1 MAEDTAGQGT
11 GQAGEG
17 VGVPED
23 EVKRKFREALARKQG
38 KAADGSASGANRDGS
53 KVHGTHGKAG
63 GQRSF
68 RRKSG

>member
-1 MAEDTAGQGT
+1 MPESPAGEQGGADTGGAAED
-11 GQAGEG
+11 
-17 VGVPED
+17 D
-23 EVKRKFREALARKQG
+23 VKRRFREALDRKRGKTAEGAAGARAQ
-38 KAADGSASGANRDGS
+38 DGS